1 MFITLQ
7 FWKSYLYVLNFEK
20 GLLNLLIVFFRAII
34 LYALVIFSI
43 RLMGKRQIGELQPSE
58 LVITILVSNIAT
70 LPIEDTT
77 IPMTTGIIPILT
89 LVSLDVIMSALT
101 LRSKK
106 LRQIVSGSPK
116 VIISNG
122 EIDQAQMKKLRFSVD
137 DLMESLHD
145 YNIFDISEVQY
156 AIVETTGKISV
167 MQKNDY
173 RSLTPS
179 DIELYGESKNPPQIL
194 IDDGVVMR
202 GAIKFLGLD
211 MKFLNEILKKNKVDV
226 SDVFLMSCD
235 EDKNYKLIKKEDSQ

>member
-1 MFITLQ
+1 M
-7 FWKSYLYVLNFEK
+7 
-20 GLLNLLIVFFRAII
+20 LIVFFRAII

-77 IPMTTGIIPILT
+77 IPMATGIIPMLS
-89 LVSLDVIMSALT
+89 LVSLDVIMSTLT
-101 LRSKK
+101 LRSRK

-122 EIDQAQMKKLRFSVD
+122 VIDQKQMKKLRYSVD

-167 MQKNDY
+167 MQKKDY
-173 RSLTPS
+173 QPLSPS
-179 DIELYGESKNPPQIL
+179 DIELYRQSKNPPQIL
-194 IDDGVVMR
+194 IDDGVVMH
-202 GAIKFLGLD
+202 GAVEFLGLD
-211 MKFLNEILKKNKVDV
+211 MKFIHEILSKNNVET

-235 EDKNYKLIKKEDSQ
+235 EDKNYKLIKKEDLP

>member
-1 MFITLQ
+1 M
-7 FWKSYLYVLNFEK
+7 
-20 GLLNLLIVFFRAII
+20 LIVFFRAII

-77 IPMTTGIIPILT
+77 IPMATGIIPMLS
-89 LVSLDVIMSALT
+89 LVSLDVIMSTLT
-101 LRSKK
+101 LRSRK

-116 VIISNG
+116 VIISDG
-122 EIDQAQMKKLRFSVD
+122 VIDQRQMKKLRYSVD

-145 YNIFDISEVQY
+145 YNIFDINEVQY

-167 MQKNDY
+167 MQKKDY
-173 RSLTPS
+173 SPLSPS
-179 DIELYGESKNPPQIL
+179 DIELYRESKNPPQIL
-194 IDDGVVMR
+194 IDDGVVMH
-202 GAIKFLGLD
+202 GAIEFLGLD
-211 MKFLNEILKKNKVDV
+211 MKFLQETLSKNNVGV

-235 EDKNYKLIKKEDSQ
+235 EEKNYKLIKKEDLN

>member
-1 MFITLQ
+1 M
-7 FWKSYLYVLNFEK
+7 
-20 GLLNLLIVFFRAII
+20 LIVFFRAII

-77 IPMTTGIIPILT
+77 IPMATGIIPMLS
-89 LVSLDVIMSALT
+89 LVSLDVIMSTLT
-101 LRSKK
+101 LRSRK

-116 VIISNG
+116 VIISDG
-122 EIDQAQMKKLRFSVD
+122 VIDQRQMKKLRYSVD

-145 YNIFDISEVQY
+145 YNIFDINEVQY

-167 MQKNDY
+167 MQKKDY
-173 RSLTPS
+173 SPLSPS
-179 DIELYGESKNPPQIL
+179 DIELYRESKNPPQIL
-194 IDDGVVMR
+194 IDDGVVMH
-202 GAIKFLGLD
+202 GAIEFLGLD
-211 MKFLNEILKKNKVDV
+211 MKFLQETLSKNNVGV

-235 EDKNYKLIKKEDSQ
+235 EEKNYKLIKKEDLS

>member
-1 MFITLQ
+1 
-7 FWKSYLYVLNFEK
+7 
-20 GLLNLLIVFFRAII
+20 
-34 LYALVIFSI
+34 
-43 RLMGKRQIGELQPSE
+43 MGKRQIGELQPSE

-77 IPMTTGIIPILT
+77 IPMATGIIPMLS
-89 LVSLDVIMSALT
+89 LVSLDVIMSTLT
-101 LRSKK
+101 LRSRK

-122 EIDQAQMKKLRFSVD
+122 VIDQKQMKKLRYSVD

-167 MQKNDY
+167 MQKKDY
-173 RSLTPS
+173 QPLSPS
-179 DIELYGESKNPPQIL
+179 DIELYRQSKNPPQIL
-194 IDDGVVMR
+194 IDDGVVMH
-202 GAIKFLGLD
+202 GAIEFLGLD
-211 MKFLNEILKKNKVDV
+211 MKFVHEILSKNNVET

-235 EDKNYKLIKKEDSQ
+235 EDKNYKLIKKEDLP

>member
-1 MFITLQ
+1 M
-7 FWKSYLYVLNFEK
+7 
-20 GLLNLLIVFFRAII
+20 
-34 LYALVIFSI
+34 YALVIFSI

-77 IPMTTGIIPILT
+77 IPMATGIIPMLS
-89 LVSLDVIMSALT
+89 LVSLDVIMSTLT
-101 LRSKK
+101 LRSRK

-122 EIDQAQMKKLRFSVD
+122 KIDQEQMKKLRYSVD

-167 MQKNDY
+167 MQKKDY
-173 RSLTPS
+173 QPLSPS
-179 DIELYGESKNPPQIL
+179 DIELYRQSKNPPQIL
-194 IDDGVVMR
+194 IDDGVVMH
-202 GAIKFLGLD
+202 GAIEFLGLD
-211 MKFLNEILKKNKVDV
+211 MKFIHEILSKNNVET

-235 EDKNYKLIKKEDSQ
+235 EDKNYKLIKKEDLT

>member
-1 MFITLQ
+1 M
-7 FWKSYLYVLNFEK
+7 
-20 GLLNLLIVFFRAII
+20 LIVFFRAII

-77 IPMTTGIIPILT
+77 IPMATGIIPMLT

-101 LRSKK
+101 LRSRK

-122 EIDQAQMKKLRFSVD
+122 VIDQKQMRKLRYSVD

-145 YNIFDISEVQY
+145 YNIFDIKEVQY

-173 RSLTPS
+173 KPVSPS
-179 DIELYGESKNPPQIL
+179 DIELYRQSKNPPQIL
-194 IDDGVVMR
+194 IDDGVVMH
-202 GAIKFLGLD
+202 GAIEFLGLD
-211 MKFLNEILKKNKVDV
+211 MKFLHELLSKHNAEI
-226 SDVFLMSCD
+226 SDVFLLSCD
-235 EDKNYKLIKKEDSQ
+235 EDKNYKLIKKGESA